1 MKGLMIKDLK
11 LMKNQKSFAVIFA
24 AVILFYLF
32 TEVTATI
39 IIGYACIVSA
49 MFTVGTL
56 SYDDL
61 DNGNAFLFTLP
72 FARKSY
78 AAEKYILTILTNII
92 VWTVSTALAIVFD
105 LHRVPDL
112 VLSEYIFTALLI
124 AALTFLLNAVM
135 IPTQMKFGGN
145 RGIISYDGDFPHR
158 LGRYLLRDENSQ
170 RLRYRRK
177 KHAERAAVPFA
188 VCLQRRMPDIFSPV
202 SADFLQDQRQNH
214 RKQRILDEKILRNLR
229 MSRTTLRTFLHP
241 LSVSVKINI

>member
-32 TEVTATI
+32 TEVTAAI

-145 RGIISYDGDFPHR
+145 RGIIEHDKTNRSNKIMFISPPYEYFHVDLSPR
-158 LGRYLLRDENSQ
+158 T
-170 RLRYRRK
+170 
-177 KHAERAAVPFA
+177 ER
-188 VCLQRRMPDIFSPV
+188 FSP
-202 SADFLQDQRQNH
+202 S
-214 RKQRILDEKILRNLR
+214 ILR
-229 MSRTTLRTFLHP
+229 TLPDAGHQEEQNP
-241 LSVSVKINI
+241 NDM

>member
-112 VLSEYIFTALLI
+112 VLSEYICADLPAQCRHDSHTDEI
-124 AALTFLLNAVM
+124 
-135 IPTQMKFGGN
+135 
-145 RGIISYDGDFPHR
+145 RGKQRHHRYDGDFPHR

-177 KHAERAAVPFA
+177 KHAERATVPFA

>member
-32 TEVTATI
+32 TEVTAAI

-112 VLSEYIFTALLI
+112 VLSEYIFTAL
-124 AALTFLLNAVM
+124 
-135 IPTQMKFGGN
+135 
-145 RGIISYDGDFPHR
+145 R
-158 LGRYLLRDENSQ
+158 
-170 RLRYRRK
+170 
-177 KHAERAAVPFA
+177 
-188 VCLQRRMPDIFSPV
+188 
-202 SADFLQDQRQNH
+202 
-214 RKQRILDEKILRNLR
+214 
-229 MSRTTLRTFLHP
+229 
-241 LSVSVKINI
+241 

>member
-32 TEVTATI
+32 TEVTAAI

-145 RGIISYDGDFPHR
+145 RGIIAMMAIFLIGS
-158 LGRYLLRDENSQ
+158 
-170 RLRYRRK
+170 
-177 KHAERAAVPFA
+177 AVIYFA
-188 VCLQRRMPDIFSPV
+188 MKILSGFGIDVKSMLNALQSLSLSVFSAGCLIFSLLCLLI
-202 SADFLQDQRQNH
+202 SY
-214 RKQRILDEKILRNLR
+214 RI
-229 MSRTTLRTFLHP
+229 
-241 LSVSVKINI
+241 SVRIIENKEF

>member
-32 TEVTATI
+32 TEVTAAI

-112 VLSEYIFTALLI
+112 VLSDLFTALLI

-145 RGIISYDGDFPHR
+145 RGIIAMMAIFLIGS
-158 LGRYLLRDENSQ
+158 
-170 RLRYRRK
+170 
-177 KHAERAAVPFA
+177 AVIYFA
-188 VCLQRRMPDIFSPV
+188 MKILSGFGIDVKSMLNALQSLSLSVFSAGCLTIFSTV
-202 SADFLQDQRQNH
+202 SADFY
-214 RKQRILDEKILRNLR
+214 RI
-229 MSRTTLRTFLHP
+229 
-241 LSVSVKINI
+241 SVRIIENKEF

>member
-145 RGIISYDGDFPHR
+145 RGIIAMMAIFLIGSAVIY
-158 LGRYLLRDENSQ
+158 SQ

>member
-32 TEVTATI
+32 TEVTAAI

-145 RGIISYDGDFPHR
+145 RGIIAMMAIFLIGS
-158 LGRYLLRDENSQ
+158 
-170 RLRYRRK
+170 
-177 KHAERAAVPFA
+177 AVIYFA
-188 VCLQRRMPDIFSPV
+188 MKILSGFGIDVKSMLNALQSLSLSVFSAGCLIFSLRCLLI
-202 SADFLQDQRQNH
+202 SY
-214 RKQRILDEKILRNLR
+214 RI
-229 MSRTTLRTFLHP
+229 
-241 LSVSVKINI
+241 SVRIIENKEF